1 MIIEKHDLHH
11 EFPEFNDEIH
21 HLKMNDN
28 HFARLF
34 NEYHEVDQ
42 EVHRIEQGVENT
54 SDDYLEQKKRQRLKL
69 KDELFVMLKKVQL
82 PA

>member
-1 MIIEKHDLHH
+1 MTLEKHDLHH

-34 NEYHEVDQ
+34 NEYHEIDK
-42 EVHRIEQGVENT
+42 EVNRIEQGIENT
-54 SDDYLEQKKRQRLKL
+54 SDDYLDTRKKQRLLL
-69 KDELFVMLKKVQL
+69 KDQLFIIIKKANVT
-82 PA
+82 A

>member
-1 MIIEKHDLHH
+1 MTIERHDLHH
-11 EFPEFNDEIH
+11 EFPELTDEIH

-34 NEYHEVDQ
+34 REYHEVDH

-54 SDDYLEQKKRQRLKL
+54 SDEYLEGRKKQRLNL
-69 KDELFVMLKKVQL
+69 KDELFSMLKKVKVT
-82 PA
+82 A